1 MSFDSLRDGLTGFVF
16 FFWLGMY
23 VAGCFIWCLEADVER
38 SRLPRNKPNIT
49 VVRLIMLDSALR
61 KTNRVRAV
69 YCEPV

>member
-1 MSFDSLRDGLTGFVF
+1 
-16 FFWLGMY
+16 MY